1 MVRGTTYL
9 VVAHVVFLFS
19 GYIIHIVLG
28 RHFGPETYGNYGVVL
43 NLMTTINL
51 LLISGFPQA
60 ASKYIAEDKA
70 NIGSIVKT
78 SIRIQALF
86 AGITFGI
93 YFGLAGVIANLLND
107 DSLVNSIRISAL
119 VVPVYAIFV
128 IYNNGYLNGLGYFG
142 KQAKTLILS
151 SIVKVAAVLALVF
164 IGFMINGAILG
175 YLIAAVIGLFFAS
188 RYLGRL
194 EKSDV
199 SFDWKKLL
207 RFGVPA
213 TFVSMI
219 LFLLMNIDLFLLK
232 GLASASDQA
241 GYYTSATTLAKVPY
255 FIMGALALSLMPS
268 ISKSTFVNDIQLTQ
282 SYIRQSTRY
291 MLMFLMP
298 VVLVISAT
306 SGGLIELVY
315 TAEYSEAAR
324 SLAVLILGLSML
336 SVFLVLANVIMGSG
350 RPLIPMFMGF
360 VLVFVDIG
368 LNLYLIP
375 RYDML
380 GAAWAT
386 TITASLGAFIAAIY
400 VVLVFKTLISFKSF
414 MRVCVA
420 SLLVWTIPLY
430 VYVTPVLLPFVYIG
444 LALLYLG
451 VLMLIKELRKDD
463 LEMLKRVFPSSRFR

>member
-1 MVRGTTYL
+1 
-9 VVAHVVFLFS
+9 
-19 GYIIHIVLG
+19 
-28 RHFGPETYGNYGVVL
+28 
-43 NLMTTINL
+43 
-51 LLISGFPQA
+51 
-60 ASKYIAEDKA
+60 
-70 NIGSIVKT
+70 
-78 SIRIQALF
+78 
-86 AGITFGI
+86 
-93 YFGLAGVIANLLND
+93 
-107 DSLVNSIRISAL
+107 
-119 VVPVYAIFV
+119 
-128 IYNNGYLNGLGYFG
+128 
-142 KQAKTLILS
+142 
-151 SIVKVAAVLALVF
+151 
-164 IGFMINGAILG
+164 
-175 YLIAAVIGLFFAS
+175 
-188 RYLGRL
+188 
-194 EKSDV
+194 
-199 SFDWKKLL
+199 
-207 RFGVPA
+207 
-213 TFVSMI
+213 
-219 LFLLMNIDLFLLK
+219 
-232 GLASASDQA
+232 
-241 GYYTSATTLAKVPY
+241 
-255 FIMGALALSLMPS
+255 
-268 ISKSTFVNDIQLTQ
+268 
-282 SYIRQSTRY
+282 
-291 MLMFLMP
+291 
-298 VVLVISAT
+298 LVISAT